1 MFLFWKGCEVG
12 MLEIEKKR
20 GETIA
25 AISTAQ
31 APGGIGIVR
40 ISGLQARQ
48 VADRVFRSP
57 KGKKVADA
65 AGYTALYGW
74 VFAGEEKLDE
84 AIALVFAAPAS
95 YTGEDVVELSCHGGV
110 FVMRRVLEAVLAA
123 GASPAGP
130 GEFTKR
136 AFLNG
141 KLGLTEAE
149 AVMQVISAQG
159 TQAARAARAGKEGA
173 LEKRIVHIRERLIDA
188 AAHLAAWAD
197 YPDDDVPQVDE
208 PSLLSALQICR
219 GELEK
224 LLKQFDAGRAVREG
238 VDTAIVGRP
247 NVGKSTLMNLL
258 AGCERSIVTQY
269 AGTTR
274 DVVEDTVVL
283 GDVLLRLAD
292 TAGIRQTNDPVESI
306 GVDMA
311 RSRMQSAQ
319 LVLAVFDASEPLIQE
334 DRELMESLQGVPAV
348 AVVNKTDLEPKVD
361 MEALRRAFSQVVSI
375 SARNGEGLEALEEA
389 CAQVL
394 ETASLNPAEGMLYTE
409 RQRDDARQ
417 ALDCTEEAV
426 AAIEAG
432 MTLDAVT
439 VSVEGAVSALLEL
452 TGERATEA
460 VVDSVF
466 AQFCVGK

>member
-1 MFLFWKGCEVG
+1 M
-12 MLEIEKKR
+12 
-20 GETIA
+20 
-25 AISTAQ
+25 
-31 APGGIGIVR
+31 
-40 ISGLQARQ
+40 
-48 VADRVFRSP
+48 FRSP
-57 KGKKVADA
+57 NGKKVADA

-74 VFAGEEKLDE
+74 AFAGEEKLDE

-159 TQAARAARAGKEGA
+159 TQAARAAGPEKKALWKNGLSISGSGSLMRRPIWQLGGLSRRRCAAGG
-173 LEKRIVHIRERLIDA
+173 RTVIIIRF
-188 AAHLAAWAD
+188 AD
-197 YPDDDVPQVDE
+197 LP
-208 PSLLSALQICR
+208 

-283 GDVLLRLAD
+283 GDVLRRLAD

-319 LVLAVFDASEPLIQE
+319 LVLAVFDASEPLIEEDQE
-334 DRELMESLQGVPAV
+334 AHGEFA
-348 AVVNKTDLEPKVD
+348 
-361 MEALRRAFSQVVSI
+361 RRAGSS
-375 SARNGEGLEALEEA
+375 SGE
-389 CAQVL
+389 
-394 ETASLNPAEGMLYTE
+394 
-409 RQRDDARQ
+409 
-417 ALDCTEEAV
+417 
-426 AAIEAG
+426 
-432 MTLDAVT
+432 
-439 VSVEGAVSALLEL
+439 
-452 TGERATEA
+452 
-460 VVDSVF
+460 
-466 AQFCVGK
+466 